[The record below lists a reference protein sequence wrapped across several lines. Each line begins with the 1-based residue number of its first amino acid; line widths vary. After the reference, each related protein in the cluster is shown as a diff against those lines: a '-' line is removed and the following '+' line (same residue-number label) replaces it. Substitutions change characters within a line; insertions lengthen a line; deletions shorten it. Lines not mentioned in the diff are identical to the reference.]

1 MSVEDALFIFSM
13 FGFSL
18 LTFGFMGG
26 YLRFF
31 GELMAIWLMIAGLIV
46 LSVGIIVLFVRNDA
60 FIHDISE
67 LSIPSKHPMLTKAI
81 ACSLVVGK
89 TLPCNICFL

>member
-1 MSVEDALFIFSM
+1 MKQLIVKYWKKMSVEDALFIFSM

-26 YLRFF
+26 YLRLF
-31 GELMAIWLMIAGLIV
+31 GELMVIWLMTAGLIV
-46 LSVGIIVLFVRNDA
+46 LSVGMIVLFVRNDS

-67 LSIPSKHPMLTKAI
+67 
-81 ACSLVVGK
+81 
-89 TLPCNICFL
+89 

>member
-31 GELMAIWLMIAGLIV
+31 GELMAIWLMTAGLIV

-60 FIHDISE
+60 FANSTSKCKITKCFCKSTPLVLRNSISF
-67 LSIPSKHPMLTKAI
+67 
-81 ACSLVVGK
+81 LVSH
-89 TLPCNICFL
+89 

>member
-31 GELMAIWLMIAGLIV
+31 GELMAIWLMTAGLIV
-46 LSVGIIVLFVRNDA
+46 LSVGIIVLFVRMM
-60 FIHDISE
+60 HSSMISQNNSIE
-67 LSIPSKHPMLTKAI
+67 EVKLSFTFFYN
-81 ACSLVVGK
+81 
-89 TLPCNICFL
+89 TE

>member
-1 MSVEDALFIFSM
+1 MKQLIVKYWKKMSVEDALFIFSM

-31 GELMAIWLMIAGLIV
+31 GELIAIWLMTAGLIV

-67 LSIPSKHPMLTKAI
+67 
-81 ACSLVVGK
+81 
-89 TLPCNICFL
+89 

>member
-1 MSVEDALFIFSM
+1 MKQFIAKYWKKMGVEDALFIFSM

-31 GELMAIWLMIAGLIV
+31 GELMAIWLMTAGLIV
-46 LSVGIIVLFVRNDA
+46 LSVDIIILFVRNDA

-67 LSIPSKHPMLTKAI
+67 
-81 ACSLVVGK
+81 
-89 TLPCNICFL
+89 

>member
-1 MSVEDALFIFSM
+1 MKHLIVKYWKKMSVEDALFIFSM

-31 GELMAIWLMIAGLIV
+31 GELMAIWLMTAGLIV
-46 LSVGIIVLFVRNDA
+46 L
-60 FIHDISE
+60 
-67 LSIPSKHPMLTKAI
+67 
-81 ACSLVVGK
+81 
-89 TLPCNICFL
+89 